1 VAGYLRRIEIEV
13 GDRVYQSDTVVASIE
28 PIDPAFLDP
37 RSEAQAKADVDAAN
51 SSTELARASVSQAQ
65 AELDF
70 AESELGRMRD
80 LATQNSVSQ
89 RELDNALRVFKTR
102 RASLA
107 TAQASLQMR
116 LFELERAKAVLMSP
130 ATASTQ
136 HGQCDCVDIIAP
148 INGRV
153 LKVINESEGVIAA
166 GMPLLEIGDPQNLE
180 VVVELLSFD
189 AVKTQPGQTVYIT
202 NWGGQNTLVGKISRV
217 EPIGFEKISA
227 LGIEEQ
233 RVNVIVSLQ
242 SEFSTW
248 QRLGHGYQLDVE
260 IVLSESTDVLKVP
273 ITALF
278 REKKQWAIYAV
289 VDGRAQKRQVEIGRI
304 NYFDAEILAGLSE
317 DELYVL
323 HPNDQ
328 IHTGTR
334 VSQRIMESD

>member
-1 VAGYLRRIEIEV
+1 MNSRQSRTLLWAGIICIIIIAFIYSFWPRAIVTDIAPLTRGELRISISEEGETRIHDIYVLSAPVAGYLRRIEIEV

-37 RSEAQAKADVDAAN
+37 RSEAQAKAEVDAAN
-51 SSTELARASVSQAQ
+51 SSTQLARASVSQAQ

-70 AESELGRMRD
+70 AQSELGRMRD

-89 RELDNALRVFKTR
+89 RELDNAQRAFKTR
-102 RASLA
+102 RASLE

-130 ATASTQ
+130 ATASMQ

-153 LKVINESEGVIAA
+153 LKVINESEGVITA

-202 NWGGQNTLVGKISRV
+202 NWGGKNTLVGKISRV

-233 RVNVIVSLQ
+233 RVNVIVSLL

-260 IVLSESTDVLKVP
+260 IVLSESTDRKS
-273 ITALF
+273 
-278 REKKQWAIYAV
+278 V
-289 VDGRAQKRQVEIGRI
+289 V
-304 NYFDAEILAGLSE
+304 
-317 DELYVL
+317 
-323 HPNDQ
+323 
-328 IHTGTR
+328 
-334 VSQRIMESD
+334 